1 MKKMIKRKIHH
12 GLPLYYPFKLMLER
26 RGIDS
31 ATAGQ
36 TSWLF
41 VSLLI
46 SLLPGI
52 ILSIVTIF
60 LDSYHDLLRHYDDF
74 IVIKTIFYALVF
86 HFFIVMFRLKYL
98 FVNVIFTMI
107 LALGYVIIDISNIP
121 LLVCMGLAF
130 FIIYMLIPIYSWRIK
145 ILDTILYSLYA
156 IVAWVLVMR

>member
-1 MKKMIKRKIHH
+1 
-12 GLPLYYPFKLMLER
+12 MLER

-46 SLLPGI
+46 SLLPGL

-60 LDSYHDLLRHYDDF
+60 LDSYYDLLRHYDDF